1 MTVYFYFI
9 SYFFSLA
16 GWWPSELKS
25 KDFGRLRSPPSLSC
39 QDHSQEIHTFTIEL
53 IYNTNRKTMGQSN
66 SRHDGSPPSGGIPA
80 HTQNLYRSRSS
91 RSFADITISV
101 CRRGFRRVREYL
113 REKSR
118 PKVENIELSPTV
130 TSIQV
135 WLRRSL

>member
-1 MTVYFYFI
+1 M
-9 SYFFSLA
+9 A

-25 KDFGRLRSPPSLSC
+25 KDSDRLRSPPSLSC

-53 IYNTNRKTMGQSN
+53 IYSTNRKTMGQSN
-66 SRHDGSPPSGGIPA
+66 SRHDGSPQSEGIPA

-135 WLRRSL
+135 